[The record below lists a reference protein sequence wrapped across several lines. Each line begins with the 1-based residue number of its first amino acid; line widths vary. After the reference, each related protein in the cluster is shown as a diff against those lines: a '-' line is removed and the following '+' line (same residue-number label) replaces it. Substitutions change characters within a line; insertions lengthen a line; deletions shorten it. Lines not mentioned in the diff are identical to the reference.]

1 MRVDELELVPP
12 CRWQAVTFPKVEGKM
27 KKLSLLLAIFLN
39 FTLIASEILI
49 LKGTMASPSGTPQA
63 VLDRAAERLA
73 NVLRD
78 AEIECDVESDSS
90 LTAEL
95 LERRRLLVLPAN
107 GKLPDSAIPM
117 IDVFLDQGGKLLA
130 FDNLDARVLAKLGI
144 VKATYTAR
152 QQLGPV
158 AGFTLNEE
166 RWGGAP
172 AKVWQAATSLIIP
185 ELAKGQDAKIVGCT
199 LPALPEGTP
208 KAAIVL
214 HPNGIYCGFGW
225 LDQHYDGRSLIVSA
239 ICHFLPELWAPQ
251 NDRLRIR
258 LDTIC
263 QNGLAADGSPR
274 PLDEQLLESFP
285 ALRSFYTK
293 LLALRKLAD
302 EAEGAQAFDTLSRAC
317 VLARV
322 ILAQA
327 APSRAG
333 EMRGAWIHY
342 PGGTA
347 GLNWEETVAPLALA
361 GCNALFPNFCW
372 AYNADYHSNV
382 LPVHPQVAGEGK
394 TWLADCLDACHKHG
408 LEVHIWKVCWNM
420 GERTPKRLRRQ
431 MQEAGR
437 TQKTWDGKDTDYLA
451 PHLPENQDLEVAA
464 CLELVRNYAIDGI
477 HLDYIRYPN
486 LDCDY
491 SDSAR
496 HAFETSLGRPVANWP
511 QDCRPDGQ
519 DFEAFLQWKRDNISR
534 LVERIHREVKAIRP
548 DLKISTAVYGNWENA
563 RTAVAQDARLWAE
576 NGWVD
581 FLCPMN
587 YEAKL
592 EDFRRWTAQQTAAV
606 GHLLPIYAGI
616 GVWLLP
622 DAASCVQQIQAARQ
636 LGAAGYIFF
645 QQTPKL
651 ADQMLPLVAKGAN
664 SLPAGSVLPHHHPQ
678 FQATVKPPADKN
690 SLCAYRLGETY
701 SCEIAIPGN
710 IRIATLKHTLLRDGL
725 YPLPDYRTQI
735 FRTAQGVRLK
745 SRPPEPGFYT
755 WKLEAEDSFGQT
767 WLTWGPSFQVT
778 EFTPK
783 D

>member
-1 MRVDELELVPP
+1 
-12 CRWQAVTFPKVEGKM
+12 M
-27 KKLSLLLAIFLN
+27 KKLSLLLALVFN
-39 FTLIASEILI
+39 FTLIASEIL
-49 LKGTMASPSGTPQA
+49 LLRGTSSGPQGTPQA

-73 NVLRD
+73 TVIRD
-78 AEIECDVESDSS
+78 AGIACDVESDSA

-95 LERRRLLVLPAN
+95 LAERRLLVFPAN
-107 GKLPDSAIPM
+107 DKLPDDALALL
-117 IDVFLDQGGKLLA
+117 DEFLAKGGKLLV
-130 FDNLDARVLAKLGI
+130 FGSSDAKLLSRLGI
-144 VKATYTAR
+144 SEVVRLAR
-152 QQLGPV
+152 PQLGAV
-158 AGFTLNEE
+158 SGIYLGKE
-166 RWGGAP
+166 RWEGAP
-172 AKVWQAATSLIIP
+172 GSCVFQAIAPLFAP
-185 ELAKGQDAKIVGCT
+185 KLAADAEGAKIVGNT
-199 LPALPEGTP
+199 VPALENGVPQS
-208 KAAIVL
+208 AVVL
-214 HPNGIYCGFGW
+214 NPHGIYCGFTW